1 MKRIYTLFYLGF
13 ISMCLLVCISAY
25 QIDIMD
31 VDAAQYANISREM
44 SMTGNYL
51 QVYEQGKD
59 YLDKPPMLFWLSAL
73 SIKILG
79 ASNFAYKF
87 PSILL
92 FILSLYSF
100 YLWVKQLYN
109 KETALVATL
118 ILSSSQAIFLMTN
131 DVRTD
136 LLLMSFTIMSIAH
149 IYLYTQNRKM
159 IDFVIGFMAMAA
171 GLMTKGPIAVFM
183 IVASLG
189 THFLLKKDW
198 KNIFNYRYVLGIILV
213 CILLIP
219 MCYGLYTQF
228 DLHPEKTVY
237 GIQSPS
243 GIKFFF
249 WTQSFGRITGESSW
263 ANNMGF
269 EYLFTN
275 ILWAFFPWSL
285 LFILALIYPIL
296 EVFHKQ
302 KRIEYISIAGF
313 ILTYIALASSKYQL
327 PHYIFITFPLI
338 AILTAHF
345 VLHSNWSKAIYL
357 LSISVLLAII
367 AQFFIVLYVFDSN
380 QYYWISFIFLE
391 ILLGS
396 ILFVYLHKKQ
406 LNRHKWILTTSFIAL
421 FFNILLTHLFY
432 KNLIQFQSSSAIGK
446 YINKEHIQSKDIN
459 SYDLREG
466 YNAIHFY
473 SKQIITTNETS
484 SPTKKYVITTDDGKN
499 KLLLENAPY
508 KVIQSFEQYNITK
521 LQWKFLNKKTR
532 NESIKHLYMLEKK

>member
-1 MKRIYTLFYLGF
+1 
-13 ISMCLLVCISAY
+13 
-25 QIDIMD
+25 MD

-44 SMTGNYL
+44 SLSGNYL
-51 QVYEQGKD
+51 HVYEQGKD
-59 YLDKPPMLFWLSAL
+59 YLDKPPMLFWLSAFSMKL
-73 SIKILG
+73 FGSTNL
-79 ASNFAYKF
+79 AYKF
-87 PSILL
+87 PSILI
-92 FILSLYSF
+92 FILALYSF
-100 YLWVKQLYN
+100 YRWVKNMYDT
-109 KETALVATL
+109 EMALVATL
-118 ILSSSQAIFLMTN
+118 ILCCSQAIFLMTN

-136 LLLMSFTIMSIAH
+136 LLLMSFTIMAIAH
-149 IYLYTQNRKM
+149 IYLYTKNKKT
-159 IDFVIGFMAMAA
+159 IDFILGFMAMSA

-189 THFLLKKDW
+189 THFLLKKEW
-198 KNIFNYRYVLGIILV
+198 KNILNYRYVVGIILV

-269 EYLFTN
+269 DYLFTN
-275 ILWAFFPWSL
+275 ILWSFFPWSL
-285 LFILALIYPIL
+285 LFILALLYQII
-296 EVFHKQ
+296 EVFRK
-302 KRIEYISIAGF
+302 KAITEYVSLSGF

-345 VLHSNWSKAIYL
+345 ILHSKWSKAIYL
-357 LSISVLLAII
+357 LSISILLAII
-367 AQFFIVLYVFDSN
+367 AQFFIVLYVFDTN
-380 QYYWISFIFLE
+380 QYFWISFISLE
-391 ILLGS
+391 ILLGT
-396 ILFVYLHKKQ
+396 ILYVYFSKQ
-406 LNRHKWILTTSFIAL
+406 NMNIHKWVLTTSFIAI

-432 KNLIQFQSSSAIGK
+432 KNLLQFQSSSAIGK
-446 YINKEHIQSKDIN
+446 YINKEHILTKDIN
-459 SYDLREG
+459 SYELREG

-473 SKQIITTNETS
+473 SKQIITTSES
-484 SPTKKYVITTDDGKN
+484 SWPTKKYVITTDEGKN
-499 KLLLENAPY
+499 KLLSENAPY
-508 KVIQSFEQYNITK
+508 KVLQSFEQYNITK
-521 LQWKFLNKKTR
+521 LQWKFLAKKTR